1 MNVTEE
7 THTVMKRTQAFTSK
21 VRVRVRVRVE
31 APPDY
36 MKLREPSGTAFA
48 LPAFFICSLGSLSLA
63 HSGSLDSMSQIS
75 MQSKIFW
82 SKYHMHTTGLCNSV
96 AYTSLWKSTSTSR
109 IAFTVE
115 LPV

>member
-1 MNVTEE
+1 MNLTEE
-7 THTVMKRTQAFTSK
+7 THTVMKRTQAFTNK
-21 VRVRVRVRVE
+21 VRVRVRVE

-36 MKLREPSGTAFA
+36 MKLREPSGTACA
-48 LPAFFICSLGSLSLA
+48 LAFFICSLGSLSLA
-63 HSGSLDSMSQIS
+63 HSGSLDSVSQIS

-96 AYTSLWKSTSTSR
+96 AYTPLWKSTSTSR